1 MAGNLLQL
9 YIHYIYIALIKLIL
23 VIIHGGMS
31 SVMASNGI
39 ILMKQ
44 LVTKK
49 APSFPVTESECTLKI
64 CMCIYSSSTTTY
76 TSVYVLYKIAYNYN
90 DAKYYTILAV
100 TGKKIATG
108 HICMSHLF
116 LVNLQS

>member
-1 MAGNLLQL
+1 
-9 YIHYIYIALIKLIL
+9 
-23 VIIHGGMS
+23 
-31 SVMASNGI
+31 MASNGI

-44 LVTKK
+44 LGTKK

-64 CMCIYSSSTTTY
+64 YMCIYSSSSTTTY

-108 HICMSHLF
+108 HICMTHLF